1 MNNTLTPLD
10 IIIGGLERGG
20 TQRNC
25 VNIANMLSAKGHEV
39 KITTVRKVNNF
50 GYLDELDQKV
60 NLNSLNH
67 KKTIT
72 AFISLIRVIKNTEEG
87 STILIMNNQLLPI
100 VVFIAKLMGKKNK
113 ILFRNMNYISKSI
126 ESDSILIEKFF
137 LKYLMMLA
145 LPFVDV
151 VIHQCKD
158 MSDDFNSFFIFQP
171 RGSVVINNVLSSS
184 QKKPLQKIN
193 HEPYLLLVGKLLP
206 QKNIKFAIDILNL
219 FHKKHNRISLL
230 IIGKGKLLQ
239 ELKTYAKEK
248 SLCEY
253 VKFLGK
259 KNNVNDYYSGA
270 YATILTSDYEGF
282 PNVLIESISCGTPVV
297 AHNCKSGPR
306 ELIINGKNGFLV
318 DYQNI
323 LEFVDAL
330 FKIKDIDRSNISSTI
345 KNYLPNNVY
354 SQYSKI
360 I

>member
-1 MNNTLTPLD
+1 MTNTPKPVD

-39 KITTVRKVNNF
+39 KITTVRKVNSD
-50 GYLDELDQKV
+50 GYLDELDKRV

-72 AFISLIRVIKNTEEG
+72 AFISLIRVVKNTGEG

-126 ESDSILIEKFF
+126 KSDSTLIEKYFIR
-137 LKYLMMLA
+137 YLMMFA
-145 LPFVDV
+145 LPYVDV
-151 VIHQCKD
+151 VIQQCKD
-158 MSDDFNSFFIFQP
+158 MSDDFNSFFSLQP
-171 RGSVVINNVLSSS
+171 KGSVVINNILSSS
-184 QKKPLQKIN
+184 LEKPLQKIN
-193 HEPYLLLVGKLLP
+193 HGPYLLLVGKLLP
-206 QKNIKFAIDILNL
+206 QKNIKFAIDVLNL
-219 FHKKHNRISLL
+219 FHKKHYKISLL
-230 IIGKGKLLQ
+230 IIGEGKLLQ
-239 ELKTYAKEK
+239 ELKTYAIEK
-248 SLCEY
+248 SLSEY
-253 VKFLGK
+253 VEFLGK
-259 KNNVNDYYSGA
+259 KNNVNDFYSSA

-306 ELIINGKNGFLV
+306 ELIMNGKNGFLV

-323 LEFVDAL
+323 LQFVDAL
-330 FKIKDIDRSNISSTI
+330 YKIKDIDRSNISSTV

-354 SQYSKI
+354 SQYSKVI
-360 I
+360 